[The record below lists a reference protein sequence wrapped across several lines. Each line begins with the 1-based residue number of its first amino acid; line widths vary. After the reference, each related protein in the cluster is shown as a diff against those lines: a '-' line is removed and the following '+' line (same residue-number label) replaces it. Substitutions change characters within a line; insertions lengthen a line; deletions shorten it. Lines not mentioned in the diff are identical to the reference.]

1 MTRVANPSHAGSEF
15 APDAGP
21 DAGADARDQAGPVV
35 IEPAALASL
44 VTDVLTARGVP
55 DSDAAL
61 LADSLVT
68 AELWGHASH
77 GVLRLPWYA
86 ARLASGAMAAVT
98 EVEPVIDRGAVV
110 VLDGHDGIGQVVAA
124 RAADLGVERA
134 RAHGIAGIAVRSSGH
149 FGTAAYFTRAVAEAG
164 CVAILVT
171 NASPAMA
178 PWGGRRKSIGTNPW
192 SIAAPAGRHGVVV
205 IDLANTAVARGK
217 VYLAAER
224 GEPIPDGWAATAD
237 GTPTTDPAEAIDGL
251 ILPMAGAKGYVISFM
266 MDVLAGVLTGSAFGD
281 AVAGPYDPTR
291 RSGAGHLLVVID
303 VASLADADEFACR
316 MEQLVDQTHSGE
328 LAPWADHI
336 LVPGELE
343 DRARARNDRDGI
355 RLAPATWAA
364 LRELAEAHGIPLP
377 PTDSPTDPPADR
389 QTNPQ
394 TDPLTDPPAQ
404 DPKETAP

>member
-1 MTRVANPSHAGSEF
+1 MTHVAHASAIAGTASSARGPGG
-15 APDAGP
+15 APA
-21 DAGADARDQAGPVV
+21 AEPVV
-35 IEPAALASL
+35 VMPSALTAF
-44 VTDVLTARGVP
+44 VTDLLTVRGVP
-55 DSDAAL
+55 EADAAL
-61 LADSLVT
+61 VADSLVT

-98 EVEPVIDRGAVV
+98 DVEPVVDRGAVV
-110 VLDGHDGIGQVVAA
+110 VLDGHDGIGQVVAR
-124 RAADLGVERA
+124 RAADLGVQRA
-134 RAHGIAGIAVRSSGH
+134 RAHGIAGIAVRNSGH
-149 FGTAAYFTRAVAEAG
+149 FGTAAYYTRAVAEAG
-164 CVAILVT
+164 CVALLVT

-178 PWGGRRKSIGTNPW
+178 PWGGRRKSVGTNPW

-205 IDLANTAVARGK
+205 MDLANTAVARGK

-224 GEPIPDGWAATAD
+224 GEQIPEGWAAAAD
-237 GTPTTDPAEAIDGL
+237 GTPTTDPAAAIDGL

-281 AVAGPYDPTR
+281 SVAGPYDPTR
-291 RSGAGHLLVVID
+291 RSGAGHLLIVID
-303 VASLADADEFACR
+303 IAAAGDADEFACR

-328 LAPWADHI
+328 LAAWADHI

-343 DRARARNDRDGI
+343 DRARVANERDGI

-364 LRELAEAHGIPLP
+364 LRELAQPHGIPLP
-377 PTDSPTDPPADR
+377 QTDSPTH
-389 QTNPQ
+389 
-394 TDPLTDPPAQ
+394 